1 MGKPDE
7 KQMLKRKKQLESE
20 ILNLERR
27 IAILEREHREIINYL
42 DSNHSQEQE

>member
-1 MGKPDE
+1 MGKPNE

-20 ILNLERR
+20 IINLEKR

-42 DSNHSQEQE
+42 DSNHSEQE

>member
-1 MGKPDE
+1 MGRPNE

-20 ILNLERR
+20 ITNLEKR

-42 DSNHSQEQE
+42 DSNHSQEQ